1 MSTSKASTLQLVLRL
16 LEGKDRLRL
25 FVAFCLILLGSLLEM
40 IGLGIVIPV
49 VQVIVGGDRR
59 AEYTWLP
66 EWFERLSYTQFIQVL
81 MFALVLVFVVKN
93 AFLLGSNYF
102 QQRFQ
107 LAVSNRVVQRL
118 FETYLRQPYEFHLQ
132 NSSSVLVRNVQEYSS
147 AAVSTGVAPLLTL
160 LTELVTGVGL
170 LSVLFL
176 VQPISTLILFS
187 TFGLAGLLVITLLR
201 RRTEQWGAERVKHR
215 GVLME
220 TLLAGFGGIKEIH
233 LFGRDRE
240 VVNTH
245 RSSLHHAARS
255 SYMFSLLQSTPRA
268 MFEVIAVGGVAL
280 LVISSTTRGQDVQDT
295 TLIVALFGVV
305 AFRMLPSV
313 NRVIQAVQQFS
324 FGRAALEGA
333 ARSLQLRQQIIES
346 LQDEPHDRF
355 ERLEIADMQ
364 YRYFGTEVL
373 AADIDSLTIRAG
385 ESVGIVGES
394 GSGKST
400 LIDLL
405 IGILTPQNG
414 TICVNGRDV
423 NANRRYWQDRIGYV
437 PQYVYLMDTTIRK
450 NVAFGLPEQSIND
463 EQVLKALELANLVQF
478 VQALPNGLSTVI
490 GERGVRLSGGQ
501 RQRLGIARALY
512 GNPEV
517 IVLDEATSA
526 LDEHTELEIVDSLR
540 EISHNHTLIVVAH
553 RESTLTHCTR
563 LIRLD
568 CGRIVQDGTFA
579 EVISSLQ
586 VK

>member
-1 MSTSKASTLQLVLRL
+1 MSTSDRSTLKLVFRL
-16 LEGKDRLRL
+16 LEGKDRIRM
-25 FVAFCLILLGSLLEM
+25 FVAFGLILLGSLLEM
-40 IGLGIVIPV
+40 IGLGLVIPV
-49 VQVIVGGDRR
+49 VQVVVGGDRR
-59 AEYTWLP
+59 AEYVWLP
-66 EWFERLSYTQFIQVL
+66 EWFERLTYTRFIQVL
-81 MFALVLVFVVKN
+81 MLALVLAFFIKN
-93 AFLLGSNYF
+93 VFLLGSSYF

-107 LAVSNRVVQRL
+107 LAVSNRIVQRL

-147 AAVSTGVAPLLTL
+147 AVVSTGVAPLLTL
-160 LTELVTGVGL
+160 MTELVTGVGL

-176 VQPISTLILFS
+176 VQPISTLILLS
-187 TFGLAGLLVITLLR
+187 TFGLAGLLVVVLLR
-201 RRTEQWGAERVKHR
+201 RRTERWGAERIEHR

-240 VVNTH
+240 VVDTH

-255 SYMFSLLQSTPRA
+255 SYMFGLLQSTPRA

-280 LVISSTTRGQDVQDT
+280 VVVSSTARGQDIRDT

-313 NRVIQAVQQFS
+313 NRIIQAVQQFS

-333 ARSLQLRQQIIES
+333 TRSLELRQQLNES
-346 LQDEPHDRF
+346 LHKEPRDRF
-355 ERLEIADMQ
+355 ERLEIAGMQ

-400 LIDLL
+400 LVDLL
-405 IGILTPQNG
+405 IGILNPQG
-414 TICVNGRDV
+414 GAIRVNGRDIRT
-423 NANRRYWQDRIGYV
+423 NRRYWQDRIGYV

-450 NVAFGLPEQSIND
+450 NVAFGLPEQAIND
-463 EQVLKALELANLVQF
+463 EDVERALEMANLLEF
-478 VQALPNGLSTVI
+478 VQGLPNGLSTVV

-526 LDEHTELEIVDSLR
+526 LDERTEREIVESLR
-540 EISHNHTLIVVAH
+540 EISHDHTLVIVAH
-553 RESTLTHCTR
+553 RISTLAHCTR
-563 LIRLD
+563 MIRLD
-568 CGRIVQDGTFA
+568 CGRIVEEGTFE
-579 EVISSLQ
+579 EVVGSLHET
-586 VK
+586 

>member
-355 ERLEIADMQ
+355 ERLEIAGMQ

>member
-463 EQVLKALELANLVQF
+463 EQVLKALELANLVKF